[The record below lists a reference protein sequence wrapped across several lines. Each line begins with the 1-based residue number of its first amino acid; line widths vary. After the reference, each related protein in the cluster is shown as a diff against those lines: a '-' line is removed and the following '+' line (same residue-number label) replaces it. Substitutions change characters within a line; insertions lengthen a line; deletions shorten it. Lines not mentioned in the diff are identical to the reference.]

1 MDSATLKI
9 VRDAAYGII
18 EDMAGTVSGDGPCGI
33 SYIGWFV
40 IILVIFVIVMACIQ
54 TMRPIGI
61 RAGGDTPNTPSKT
74 DASARSIRSHRSL
87 SDYYTPDLTC
97 GDVIGNTAQATGGNA
112 LCNSV
117 EKFMDRFLTD
127 RFTAEMAQEINSVA
141 DDLAYDVTELNY
153 TKKKISELKGE
164 PADNAASK
172 LILDALIH
180 YYIYSKTPNDIS
192 REAMEQDIATLELFA
207 DAGHVCYQAPI
218 IARVSKL
225 MNESLTPA
233 NKAKETKLPHLSP
246 REYFRKVQVRANAS
260 STTTTTTS
268 SADTT
273 TIDLLRAEVS
283 KKNIELREATSEI
296 ETLKRKQSSDPYAS
310 GYAKTS
316 SLSTSLALDD
326 CHRERRALQEKI
338 YEMRRDVERIAMAP
352 RPDQGELAAARRRID
367 ELSAANRQLE
377 QQLRGVESSHRNEN
391 TQVAQLASQ
400 LRECEGVLND
410 VLNAQGSRE
419 RK

>member
-1 MDSATLKI
+1 MNSVTDLLKF
-9 VRDAAYGII
+9 VRDASYGIVD
-18 EDMAGTVSGDGPCGI
+18 DMANAVSGDGPCGI

-40 IILVIFVIVMACIQ
+40 IILVIFVIVMACAQ
-54 TMRPIGI
+54 TMGPAGV
-61 RAGGDTPNTPSKT
+61 RAGGGASDAPSKVL
-74 DASARSIRSHRSL
+74 DASRA
-87 SDYYTPDLTC
+87 DDYTPDLTC
-97 GDVIGNTAQATGGNA
+97 GDVIDASASRGNTNRATGAGDNA
-112 LCNSV
+112 LCTRV

-141 DDLAYDVTELNY
+141 DDLAYDVAELNY

-192 REAMEQDIATLELFA
+192 REAMEQDIATLELFV
-207 DAGHVCYQAPI
+207 DAGHICYQAPI

-225 MNESLTPA
+225 MSESLTTA

-246 REYFRKVQVRANAS
+246 REYFRRMHACS
-260 STTTTTTS
+260 LTDTPTTTS
-268 SADTT
+268 PADAT
-273 TIDLLRAEVS
+273 TIDSLRAEVS
-283 KKNIELREATSEI
+283 KKNIELRDATAEI
-296 ETLKRKQSSDPYAS
+296 ETLKRKQSDSSTS
-310 GYAKTS
+310 GYTRT
-316 SLSTSLALDD
+316 SLSASLALDD
-326 CHRERRALQEKI
+326 CHRERRLLQEKI
-338 YEMRRDVERIAMAP
+338 YEMRRDVERISMAP
-352 RPDQGELAAARRRID
+352 RPDHGELTTARRRID

-419 RK
+419 RKR